1 MKTNLRDRF
10 VLFLSLT
17 GIAIIAVTGIITY
30 RIANTSITERTFA
43 QLKTIR
49 NARKF
54 QLEQYFRD
62 RSAEVLQ
69 LGQSQELTEF
79 FSALNQHTEMMKE
92 GDTIAVETP
101 GSYVFSTVF
110 DRPGHHQLILFSEN
124 NNGFIISRN
133 SQKEICAVY
142 FSGENN
148 YPFSSTAKTAITENE
163 VQIRDYDTTTHQ
175 PLMYVFAPAR
185 QGSLVTGA
193 VGISISADALNSI
206 LLEQNDQNG
215 LGYSGE
221 VYVTGR
227 DYRLRS
233 QSRFITN
240 SVMHV
245 TAETVPARQ
254 VFEKNECELI
264 GNDYRGIPV
273 LSSGSRLQIPGTDW
287 AILAEI
293 DKKEALMPLEKL
305 RNTLLL
311 VSVAIV
317 FILVFASFWLSGIFT
332 RPILRLRNAVS
343 EISQGRLGI
352 QVEHQSSDEIG
363 ELADAFND
371 MSQKLSDQHNEIQA
385 REIQLEEERKQ
396 RISSF
401 IEGQEQERQRLSR
414 ELHDGIG
421 QIFVAARF
429 QLESMGQ
436 NENIRNLA
444 PYVASQKLVH
454 QGIAELRK
462 ISKGLAPSELS
473 EFGLSS
479 ALRTLCA
486 QMEESSGISVQQS
499 ISDVELSLSDLDATH
514 LYRILQEALTN
525 AVKHSQASEITVDFS
540 FENKIISMRIQDNGC
555 GFGSEEPTRGKGLAN
570 IRERAALLGAS
581 LQISSQQKCGTT
593 IELMYQ
599 IKNNDDQ

>member
-17 GIAIIAVTGIITY
+17 GIIIIAVTGLLTY
-30 RIANTSITERTFA
+30 RIARESVTDRTFA

-69 LGQSQELTEF
+69 LGRSQELNNV
-79 FSALNQHTEMMKE
+79 FSELNNKSGQLHD
-92 GDTIAVETP
+92 GDSIGISSP

-110 DRPGHHQLILFSEN
+110 DRPGHHELILVSDKS
-124 NNGFIISRN
+124 NGFIISRDSHKQTAAIYF
-133 SQKEICAVY
+133 SQKQNAGFLQAAE
-142 FSGENN
+142 
-148 YPFSSTAKTAITENE
+148 SSIREKDIIIT
-163 VQIRDYDTTTHQ
+163 DYDTASGL
-175 PLMYVFAPAR
+175 PLIHVFAPL
-185 QGSLVTGA
+185 QLDSNISGA

-221 VYVTGR
+221 VYVIGN
-227 DYRLRS
+227 DYLMRS
-233 QSRFITN
+233 QSRFQEQ
-240 SVMHV
+240 SVMKTLV
-245 TAETVPARQ
+245 KTSPTADVYTS
-254 VFEKNECELI
+254 NEGQMLS
-264 GNDYRGIPV
+264 NDYRGIPV
-273 LSSGSRLQIPGTDW
+273 LSSYSRLQIPGLDW

-293 DKKEALMPLEKL
+293 DKREALLPLENL
-305 RNTLLL
+305 RNTLLV

-317 FILVFASFWLSGIFT
+317 FVLVFVSFWLSNFFT
-332 RPILRLRNAVS
+332 KPILRLRNAVS
-343 EISQGRLGI
+343 EIGNGRLGI

-363 ELADAFND
+363 ELADAFNE
-371 MSQKLSDQHNEIQA
+371 MSQKLSDQHNEILA
-385 REIQLEEERKQ
+385 REKQLEEERKQ
-396 RISSF
+396 RIESF
-401 IEGQEQERQRLSR
+401 IEGQEKERQRLSR

-436 NENIRNLA
+436 YENIQNLA
-444 PYVASQKLVH
+444 PYVASQKLVN
-454 QGIAELRK
+454 QGITELRK

-479 ALRTLCA
+479 ALRSLCT
-486 QMEESSGISVQQS
+486 QMEESSGIRIQQ
-499 ISDVELSLSDLDATH
+499 IIADVDLKLSELDATH

-525 AVKHSQASEITVDFS
+525 AAKHSNASEIIVEFV
-540 FENKIISMRIQDNGC
+540 FENNVISMRIQDNGC
-555 GFGSEEPTRGKGLAN
+555 GFGPEEPMRGKGLAN
-570 IRERAALLGAS
+570 IRERAALLGAE
-581 LQISSQQKCGTT
+581 LHINSQQNCGTR
-593 IELMYQ
+593 IELIYQ
-599 IKNNDDQ
+599 V